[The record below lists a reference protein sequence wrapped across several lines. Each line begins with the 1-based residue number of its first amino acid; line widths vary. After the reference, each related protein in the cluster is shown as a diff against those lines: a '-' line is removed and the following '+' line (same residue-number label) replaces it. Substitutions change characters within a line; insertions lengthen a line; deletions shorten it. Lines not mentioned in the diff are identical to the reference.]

1 MSEQPVMKLPPD
13 HVVDPAESPGALVPQ
28 GADPMVM
35 ATGIEKYFALN
46 HVLRGCSMTVW
57 PRETI
62 AILGRS
68 GSGKSVTLRQL
79 IGLEPCDGGSIE
91 FEGRELTGL
100 DERALAP
107 IRRRVAMLFQ
117 GSALF
122 DSMSVFD
129 NLAFPFR
136 EHRGAAES
144 ELPERVRGLL
154 AKVGLGGIE
163 DRYPADLSGGMKKR
177 VALARALALE
187 PDALLFD
194 EPTTGLDPMTSAS
207 IARLIADTRRDTGST
222 VVVVTHDV
230 VLARRVADRIA
241 FLDRGRFRFVGT
253 FDEADRSADP
263 LLLAFLTG
271 REEDADV
278 A

>member
-1 MSEQPVMKLPPD
+1 MSDRPLYRVR
-13 HVVDPAESPGALVPQ
+13 GLVKRYDAKTVLD
-28 GADPMVM
+28 GLDFDVE
-35 ATGIEKYFALN
+35 TGECF
-46 HVLRGCSMTVW
+46 
-57 PRETI
+57 

-79 IGLEPCDGGSIE
+79 IGLEPADGGSVE

-136 EHRGAAES
+136 EHRAAAET
-144 ELPERVRGLL
+144 ELPDRVRGLL
-154 AKVGLGGIE
+154 AKVGLAGIE
-163 DRYPADLSGGMKKR
+163 DRFPADLSGGMKKR

-187 PDALLFD
+187 PEALLFD

-263 LLLAFLTG
+263 LLAAFLNG